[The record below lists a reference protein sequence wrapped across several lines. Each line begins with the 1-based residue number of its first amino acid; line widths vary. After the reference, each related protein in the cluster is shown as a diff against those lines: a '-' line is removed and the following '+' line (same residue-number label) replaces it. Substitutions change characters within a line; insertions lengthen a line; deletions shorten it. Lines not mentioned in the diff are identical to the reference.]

1 MNVMNANG
9 NGERHKRCSRNGPSA
24 QHLGFW
30 FQFGADG
37 GSATARPTGTQNCC
51 TPKHA
56 VRVRVA
62 VALGKQRNQKQHGI
76 VTKLPHAN
84 HNPQVPSP
92 NFIRLFLEQKHS
104 NISRTEMMMPFQFG
118 M

>member
-37 GSATARPTGTQNCC
+37 GSATAGADGETELLKARSRRKSGGCSWEATQ
-51 TPKHA
+51 
-56 VRVRVA
+56 
-62 VALGKQRNQKQHGI
+62 
-76 VTKLPHAN
+76 
-84 HNPQVPSP
+84 
-92 NFIRLFLEQKHS
+92 
-104 NISRTEMMMPFQFG
+104 
-118 M
+118 